1 MRQINSSKHADDF
14 ISSLPAKQFKQIYVK
29 ILSLKKNPLPHDVK
43 KLKGYGDLYRTDIG
57 EYRIIYSFDDTTVYL
72 KAAGKRNNVEVY
84 KYLSISFQVKF
95 RADCRWIDL
104 S

>member
-1 MRQINSSKHADDF
+1 MRQISSTKSADDF

-43 KLKGYGDLYRTDIG
+43 KLKGYENLYRTDIG

-72 KAAGKRNNVEVY
+72 KVVGKRNDDEVY
-84 KYLSISFQVKF
+84 KAI
-95 RADCRWIDL
+95 
-104 S
+104 